1 MFKVAMLGCG
11 SISSAHVNGWK
22 VQGDRAKMIAVAD
35 LLEDRRNA
43 RAADFGA
50 KAYETADALLA
61 AEKPDIV
68 DICLPTA
75 LHLEYAVKAMRAG
88 AHVLCEKPL
97 CLSAEKAQELLA
109 VEKETGKR
117 MMVAHV
123 VRFIPQYV
131 YLRKAIEEQYPEMSE
146 IFAES
151 DSLGLTAGE
160 LLEADSLAMA
170 AKKKP
175 DEWVPREFEFNPD
188 PNRAVWMAALF
199 PGLGQVYN
207 RRYWKLPI
215 IVGGYLGLAYATNW
229 NNGMLR
235 DYSKAYGD
243 LLDSDPETRSYMD
256 LFAPGV
262 KEENLDKSWLQNVI
276 RSRKNYFR
284 RNRDLCIICMIGVY
298 LLAMVDAYVDASLSH
313 FDITPELT
321 MDVAPALLQD
331 GRGVRPSIGMVWAF
345 NF

>member
-1 MFKVAMLGCG
+1 MLVSACPVQAYAAMAYDEPQQQTRKPSAGRRLSNSRTAGQKPVDHPRRNPQQQAAAAQALPD
-11 SISSAHVNGWK
+11 SISVNPITGPAE
-22 VQGDRAKMIAVAD
+22 VVEDEVEQTAKGN
-35 LLEDRRNA
+35 LEV
-43 RAADFGA
+43 
-50 KAYETADALLA
+50 T
-61 AEKPDIV
+61 PV
-68 DICLPTA
+68 DT
-75 LHLEYAVKAMRAG
+75 VD
-88 AHVLCEKPL
+88 VD
-97 CLSAEKAQELLA
+97 
-109 VEKETGKR
+109 VN
-117 MMVAHV
+117 
-123 VRFIPQYV
+123 
-131 YLRKAIEEQYPEMSE
+131 RKAIEEQYHEMSE

>member
-1 MFKVAMLGCG
+1 MLVSACPVQAYAAMASDEPQQQTRKPSAGRRLSNSRTAGQKPVDHPRRNPQQQAAAAQALPD
-11 SISSAHVNGWK
+11 SISVNPITGPAE
-22 VQGDRAKMIAVAD
+22 VVEDEVEQTAKGN
-35 LLEDRRNA
+35 LEV
-43 RAADFGA
+43 
-50 KAYETADALLA
+50 T
-61 AEKPDIV
+61 PV
-68 DICLPTA
+68 DT
-75 LHLEYAVKAMRAG
+75 VD
-88 AHVLCEKPL
+88 VD
-97 CLSAEKAQELLA
+97 
-109 VEKETGKR
+109 VN
-117 MMVAHV
+117 
-123 VRFIPQYV
+123 
-131 YLRKAIEEQYPEMSE
+131 RKAIEEQYHEMSE

-235 DYSKAYGD
+235 DYSKAYAD

>member
-1 MFKVAMLGCG
+1 MLVSACPVQAYAAMASDEPQQQTRKPSAGRCLSNSRPAGQKPVDHPRRNPQQQAAAAAQALPD
-11 SISSAHVNGWK
+11 SISVNPITGPAE
-22 VQGDRAKMIAVAD
+22 VVEDEVEQTAKGN
-35 LLEDRRNA
+35 LEV
-43 RAADFGA
+43 
-50 KAYETADALLA
+50 T
-61 AEKPDIV
+61 PV
-68 DICLPTA
+68 DT
-75 LHLEYAVKAMRAG
+75 VD
-88 AHVLCEKPL
+88 VD
-97 CLSAEKAQELLA
+97 
-109 VEKETGKR
+109 VN
-117 MMVAHV
+117 
-123 VRFIPQYV
+123 
-131 YLRKAIEEQYPEMSE
+131 RKAIEEQYPEMSE

-235 DYSKAYGD
+235 DYSKAYAD

>member
-1 MFKVAMLGCG
+1 MLVSACPVQAYAAMASDEPQQQTRKPSTGRRLSNSRTAGQKPVDHPRRNPQQQAAAAAQALPD
-11 SISSAHVNGWK
+11 SISVNPITGPAE
-22 VQGDRAKMIAVAD
+22 VVEDEVEQTAKGN
-35 LLEDRRNA
+35 LEV
-43 RAADFGA
+43 
-50 KAYETADALLA
+50 T
-61 AEKPDIV
+61 PV
-68 DICLPTA
+68 DT
-75 LHLEYAVKAMRAG
+75 VD
-88 AHVLCEKPL
+88 VD
-97 CLSAEKAQELLA
+97 
-109 VEKETGKR
+109 VN
-117 MMVAHV
+117 
-123 VRFIPQYV
+123 
-131 YLRKAIEEQYPEMSE
+131 RKAIEEQYPEMSE